1 VENFLVSV
9 PQAAALWALMLFGAL
24 LLAGVL
30 VRRTRPV
37 EPVITDTE
45 SSVRSRVVA
54 GRSDGESS
62 VRSRVAAGWSDG
74 ESDARRY
81 AGEVSVAAGRA
92 AATAKRRRTDWVG
105 AQRELEAAWLAFDAA
120 DRVARQ
126 AAKALAY
133 PLMSRRRK
141 PGENA
146 DRQRYLH
153 HAAGAACRNREIS
166 IAQLNEVYAH
176 RGWNP
181 RLHPVVQESMLKQA
195 VRDHRW
201 AQYRAALENER
212 AAWHEAEFAAEAL
225 RSLRLEAA
233 AAVTRAGVGQ
243 PAGDEQWWADA
254 WTTAE
259 LPAAA

>member
-1 VENFLVSV
+1 VENFFVSV
-9 PQAAALWALMLFGAL
+9 PQAAALWVLMLLGVL

-30 VRRTRPV
+30 ARRTRPI
-37 EPVITDTE
+37 EPAFSE
-45 SSVRSRVVA
+45 A
-54 GRSDGESS
+54 E
-62 VRSRVAAGWSDG
+62 A
-74 ESDARRY
+74 DARRY

-92 AATAKRRRTDWVG
+92 AATAERRRTDWIG
-105 AQRELEAAWLAFDAA
+105 RQQELEAAWVAFDAA
-120 DRVARQ
+120 DKAARQ
-126 AAKALAY
+126 AARALAY

-146 DRQRYLH
+146 ERQRYLH
-153 HAAGAACRNREIS
+153 HAASAACRNREIS
-166 IAQLNEVYAH
+166 IAQLNDVFAH

-181 RLHPVVQESMLKQA
+181 RLHPVVQESVLKQA
-195 VRDHRW
+195 IRDHRW
-201 AQYRAALENER
+201 AEYQRALEKER
-212 AAWHEAEFAAEAL
+212 TAWQEAEFAAEAL

-233 AAVTRAGVGQ
+233 AAVTRAGAGQ

>member
-1 VENFLVSV
+1 MENFLVSV
-9 PQAAALWALMLFGAL
+9 PQAAALWVLMLFGAI

-30 VRRTRPV
+30 ARRTRPI
-37 EPVITDTE
+37 EPAFTE
-45 SSVRSRVVA
+45 A
-54 GRSDGESS
+54 
-62 VRSRVAAGWSDG
+62 

-92 AATAKRRRTDWVG
+92 AATAERRRTDWVG
-105 AQRELEAAWLAFDAA
+105 AQQELDAAWLAFDTA
-120 DRVARQ
+120 DQIARQ
-126 AAKALAY
+126 AARALAY

-141 PGENA
+141 PGENVE
-146 DRQRYLH
+146 RERYLH

-166 IAQLNEVYAH
+166 IAQLNDVYAH

-181 RLHPVVQESMLKQA
+181 RLHPVVQESMLRQA
-195 VRDHRW
+195 VRAHRFDE
-201 AQYRAALENER
+201 YRKALGAER
-212 AAWHEAEFAAEAL
+212 AAWQEAESAADAL
-225 RSLRLEAA
+225 RSLRLEAT
-233 AAVTRAGVGQ
+233 AAVTRAGAGQ